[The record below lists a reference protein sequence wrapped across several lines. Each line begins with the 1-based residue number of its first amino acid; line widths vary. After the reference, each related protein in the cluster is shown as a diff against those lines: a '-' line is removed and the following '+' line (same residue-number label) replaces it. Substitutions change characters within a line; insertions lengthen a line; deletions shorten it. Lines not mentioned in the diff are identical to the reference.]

1 MKEQK
6 LHLRRKKNE
15 RDKESSYLWVT
26 SLHMWHKPEEI
37 TILVMPFFF
46 RFYFVSILFILISYN
61 NLFLYKNKLLY
72 INSLHYF
79 FLVICKM

>member
-15 RDKESSYLWVT
+15 RDKESSYLWLT

-37 TILVMPFFF
+37 TILLMPFF

-79 FLVICKM
+79 FLVIYKM